1 MHTANS
7 CVTVTSVPA
16 EYTIY
21 VIKLVVESFI
31 IHVPP
36 SWPNMLTF
44 YIQTGRQPAIH
55 RQRHSR
61 TTQPILIATV
71 NIIPNSSYLLTL
83 SRKVQD
89 LPYFDGR
96 HEDWP
101 MFATAFAPSTAPY
114 NYTNFEK
121 NQRLQRCLKGEAR
134 ETVHSLIIHLDNVP
148 AIIDTLGFRFGRPKI
163 TH

>member
-61 TTQPILIATV
+61 TTQPILIATASSIGTTTSLQSQPTV

-121 NQRLQRCLKGEAR
+121 NQRLQRCLK
-134 ETVHSLIIHLDNVP
+134 
-148 AIIDTLGFRFGRPKI
+148 DTLGFRFGRPKI